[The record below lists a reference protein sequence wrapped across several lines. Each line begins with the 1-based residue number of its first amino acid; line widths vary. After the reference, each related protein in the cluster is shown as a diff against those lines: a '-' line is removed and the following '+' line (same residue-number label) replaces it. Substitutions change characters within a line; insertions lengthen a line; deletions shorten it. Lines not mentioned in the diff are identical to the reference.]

1 MSGNN
6 AVPEKLIVVS
16 NRLPVTVK
24 RSNGG
29 FEYKPSVGGLATTL
43 NALRDDMEMVWIGT
57 PGINVESDAEFK
69 QIESDLGEQFD
80 SVPLNLSA
88 EQFDKYYLG
97 FSNGCI
103 WPLFHYFPQ
112 FAHYDHEE
120 WETYRQV
127 NQHFC
132 EKVLEYAGPHD
143 TIWIHD
149 YHLMLLP
156 AMIRA
161 ARPDVIIGYFLH
173 IPFPSYE
180 IFRILPWR
188 DEILRGLLGSD
199 LIGFHSYGYA
209 RHFLSSLLRI
219 LGLDQDFGRVNLGD
233 RTVKIDTFPLGV
245 DVERFAAA
253 HTIPE
258 VQDELDSLREKVEGK
273 KVILSVDRLDFTK
286 GILQRMLAFERF
298 LKTHEEWLGKVSLIT
313 LLVPSRTQVPEY
325 KQLKKQVDETIGRI
339 NGEFGLP
346 GWTPITYLYRFLPFE
361 RLASLYLLADIAL
374 VTPLRDGMNLVAKE
388 YIAARTDDTG
398 VLILSETAGAAAEM
412 GEAIIVNP
420 HDEEMIVEAIE
431 IALTMP
437 PEEQVQRNKVMRAR
451 LKRYD
456 TRRWAADFIN
466 QMESLREIRRSNQ
479 PRRLRNELRQS
490 LLKSFHA
497 AERRLLLLDYDGTL
511 VRFASTPEA
520 ASPDD
525 DLISILRELRE
536 DPRNRVVVISGR
548 DADTLEGWLGSTGID
563 LVAEHGA
570 RYRKNSQGHWN
581 EAEEITVGDWKDE
594 LRPVFDVF
602 VDRTPGALLEEKSH
616 ALVWHY
622 RRAEPGLGSQRA
634 AELTETLEGYVANTS
649 LHILQGHKVVEV
661 KPSMVSKGRAAYPW
675 LHEKPGYEFVFA
687 IGDDITD
694 EALFEALPDE
704 GWSVKVGLPER
715 SSARFFVSDVDEV
728 RQLLEDLLKE
738 SS

>member
-1 MSGNN
+1 MNGNN
-6 AVPEKLIVVS
+6 TVPEKLIVVS

-24 RSNGG
+24 RSNGE

-43 NALRDDMEMVWIGT
+43 NALRGDMEMVWIGT
-57 PGINVESDAEFK
+57 PGINVDSDAEFK
-69 QIESDLGEQFD
+69 QIESDLREQFD
-80 SVPLNLSA
+80 SVPLHLSA
-88 EQFDKYYLG
+88 GQFDKYYLG

-112 FAHYDHEE
+112 FAHYDHDE

-132 EKVLEYAGPHD
+132 EKVLEYAEPDD
-143 TIWIHD
+143 TIWVHD

-199 LIGFHSYGYA
+199 LVGFHSYGYA

-219 LGLDQDFGRVNLGD
+219 VGLDQDFGRVNLGD

-258 VQDELDSLREKVEGK
+258 VQDELDNLREKVEGK

-286 GILQRMLAFERF
+286 GILQRMLAFESF
-298 LKTHEEWLGKVSLIT
+298 LKTHEEWLGKVSLFT

-361 RLASLYLLADIAL
+361 RLASLYLLADVAL

-431 IALTMP
+431 NALTMP

-479 PRRLRNELRQS
+479 PRRLRGELRQS
-490 LLKSFHA
+490 LLKSFHT

-520 ASPDD
+520 ARPDD
-525 DLISILRELRE
+525 ELINILRELRE

-548 DADTLEGWLGSTGID
+548 DADTLEDWLGSTGID

-570 RYRKNSQGHWN
+570 RYRKNSQGNWN
-581 EAEEITVGDWKDE
+581 EAEEITVGNWKDE

-728 RQLLEDLLKE
+728 RHLLKDLLEGT
-738 SS
+738 

>member
-1 MSGNN
+1 
-6 AVPEKLIVVS
+6 
-16 NRLPVTVK
+16 
-24 RSNGG
+24 
-29 FEYKPSVGGLATTL
+29 
-43 NALRDDMEMVWIGT
+43 MEMVWIGT
-57 PGINVESDAEFK
+57 PGINVESAEEFK
-69 QIESDLGEQFD
+69 QIESDLREQFD
-80 SVPLNLSA
+80 SVPLSLPA

-120 WETYRQV
+120 WETYQQV
-127 NQHFC
+127 NQRFC
-132 EKVLEYAGPHD
+132 EKVLEHANPND
-143 TIWIHD
+143 TIWVHD

-156 AMIRA
+156 AMLRKSL
-161 ARPDVIIGYFLH
+161 PDAIIGYFLH

-219 LGLDQDFGRVNLGD
+219 LGMDQDFGRVNLGD
-233 RTVKIDTFPLGV
+233 RTVRVDTFPLGV
-245 DVERFAAA
+245 DVDRFAGA
-253 HTIPE
+253 HLIPE
-258 VQDELDSLREKVEGK
+258 VQDELEDLREQVEGK

-361 RLASLYLLADIAL
+361 RLASLYLLADVAL

-388 YIAARTDDTG
+388 YIAARTDDSG

-431 IALTMP
+431 HALTMP
-437 PEEQVQRNKVMRAR
+437 LEEQVQRNQVMRAR

-479 PRRLRNELRQS
+479 PRRLRDELRQS
-490 LLKSFHA
+490 LIDAFHDA
-497 AERRLLLLDYDGTL
+497 KRRLLLLDYDGTL

-520 ASPDD
+520 ARPDD
-525 DLISILRELRE
+525 ELISILNELQE
-536 DPRNRVVVISGR
+536 TPQNHVVVISGR
-548 DADTLEGWLGSTGID
+548 DADTLERWLGTTGID

-570 RYRKNSQGHWN
+570 RYRKNSQGRWN
-581 EAEEITVGDWKDE
+581 EAEEITVGNWKDE

-661 KPSMVSKGRAAYPW
+661 KPSMVSKGRAAQPW
-675 LHEKPGYEFVFA
+675 LHEKPAYDFVFA
-687 IGDDITD
+687 VGDDITD
-694 EALFEALPDE
+694 EALFEALPDD
-704 GWSVKVGLPER
+704 GWSVKVGIPER
-715 SSARFFVSDVDEV
+715 SSAHFFVSDVREV
-728 RQLLEDLLKE
+728 RQLLKDLIKKED
-738 SS
+738 